1 MEHIISKHEARHIMA
16 AKGRASEYDV
26 LVHGML
32 PALVEQWVSQGL
44 EVSIEHCFIRING
57 ACSLKITCISPSG
70 EESHSVLL
78 NGDATLFPIFSN
90 GQLKTV
96 VTSKRLSGV
105 LSQMVSDSA
114 TRLYRR
120 LNASNDSMVHAP
132 QTGAAA

>member
-57 ACSLKITCISPSG
+57 ACSLKITCISPHG